1 MRTGIFCPRNGSRII
16 SSAGTKMAL
25 DYSKWDNL
33 DDSDDEDSR
42 QQYNRDQPST
52 AQPSPPAL
60 SGRLAELSNDPG
72 VT

>member
-1 MRTGIFCPRNGSRII
+1 
-16 SSAGTKMAL
+16 MAL

-72 VT
+72 VTWLAENADATCHALFALKSCS